1 MRRARQ
7 ESNAMSD
14 FIICPV
20 CETSNDP
27 GATNCEVCGERL
39 APLQPGEELAPE
51 ENVSAML
58 AEAAAAPEAAPEPAA
73 EPAASGF
80 DADDDDDY
88 GALSA
93 GTPDSTMADDE
104 PAAAP
109 DDGMMGID
117 PVGEPVSFYGDDAPD
132 VLYSPTT
139 GEAYP
144 KGTAEYEE
152 GFGPMGEQLVA
163 TPPSAEPEAAE
174 APQEEAS
181 FEGGFGDDEDEDYDL
196 SPSTDPEDAQEA
208 GFQAEPEPAHED
220 ASFGGD
226 EDDDLEA
233 GFVPSGAT
241 APAADVE
248 QGEPASVEKPNPFR
262 VSGPNP
268 AVVLPK
274 PGTYEKPASVTLYY
288 QKQPVLTHDIETDE
302 TLIGRKDIRADIY
315 PDIDLSQ
322 YDAESFV
329 SRKHAYIYR
338 QNKNYTLYAISNG
351 GVQLNSDLLE
361 LGDRRQLSDGDV
373 IVIAGFLAFK
383 FSKGD

>member
-1 MRRARQ
+1 
-7 ESNAMSD
+7 MSD
-14 FIICPV
+14 FITCPV
-20 CETSNDP
+20 CETANQPD
-27 GATNCEVCGERL
+27 ATNCEVCGERL
-39 APLQPGEELAPE
+39 APLQPGEELNPE

-58 AEAAAAPEAAPEPAA
+58 AAQAEEAAAAPQPAEEPV
-73 EPAASGF
+73 PMASGF
-80 DADDDDDY
+80 DVDDEDDY
-88 GALSA
+88 DPIVEGDA
-93 GTPDSTMADDE
+93 PVDTMMEEA
-104 PAAAP
+104 PAAPAA
-109 DDGMMGID
+109 DEELMGID
-117 PVGEPVSFYGDDAPD
+117 PVDEPVSFYGDDAPD

-163 TPPSAEPEAAE
+163 TPPAQAAE
-174 APQEEAS
+174 AEAVQQPEAEEQAS
-181 FEGGFGDDEDEDYDL
+181 FEGGYDDEDDL
-196 SPSTDPEDAQEA
+196 SLAPSTDPEDEEPSLVGFDGDDTGEEEA
-208 GFQAEPEPAHED
+208 P
-220 ASFGGD
+220 SF
-226 EDDDLEA
+226 DDDDELDA
-233 GFVPSGAT
+233 GVVPAGAT
-241 APAADVE
+241 TDVDPAE
-248 QGEPASVEKPNPFR
+248 VEKANPFR

-274 PGTYEKPASVTLYY
+274 PGTYAEPASVTLYY

-322 YDAESFV
+322 YDPESFV

-361 LGDRRQLSDGDV
+361 LGDKRQLSDGDV

-383 FSKGD
+383 FSKGA

>member
-1 MRRARQ
+1 MAGGFDVDD
-7 ESNAMSD
+7 EDDYDPIATGD
-14 FIICPV
+14 APV
-20 CETSNDP
+20 DTMME
-27 GATNCEVCGERL
+27 E
-39 APLQPGEELAPE
+39 AP
-51 ENVSAML
+51 
-58 AEAAAAPEAAPEPAA
+58 AAPASDEA
-73 EPAASGF
+73 
-80 DADDDDDY
+80 Y
-88 GALSA
+88 
-93 GTPDSTMADDE
+93 
-104 PAAAP
+104 
-109 DDGMMGID
+109 MGID
-117 PVGEPVSFYGDDAPD
+117 PVDEPVSFYGDDAPD

-163 TPPSAEPEAAE
+163 TPPAQSPEAVQQPE
-174 APQEEAS
+174 AEEAAS
-181 FEGGFGDDEDEDYDL
+181 FQGGYDDEDEDLL
-196 SPSTDPEDAQEA
+196 SPSTDPEEEPSLV
-208 GFQAEPEPAHED
+208 GFQGDDGDD
-220 ASFGGD
+220 AGAPSFD
-226 EDDDLEA
+226 EDDLDA

-241 APAADVE
+241 ADAADI
-248 QGEPASVEKPNPFR
+248 EPASVEKPNPFR

-274 PGTYEKPASVTLYY
+274 PGTYAEPASVTLYY

-322 YDAESFV
+322 YDPESFV

-383 FSKGD
+383 FSKGA